1 MLVPAQPRPARGTVN
16 SPSWAVRRIRERS
29 PPEISEAAALPK
41 GGQPAS
47 QRWRGARSQRASG
60 VQRVWHAAGTSS
72 SYGGMVCATTSL
84 LSRGPLGVRRWA
96 GRSMCDSLVRRAR
109 ASSGPGRLG
118 GARARHILHTHQ
130 AERAAE
136 PVQSRRSACRASL
149 LMRLSSDV
157 RRCREEL
164 PEAARRRLPWLITAA
179 RRQAAHSP
187 V

>member
-1 MLVPAQPRPARGTVN
+1 MTWPTVVRRNMHQTRPGIRCYRWPLRALQRAYARSCST
-16 SPSWAVRRIRERS
+16 SPSARCSPLTIMGGAAYPRVS
-29 PPEISEAAALPK
+29 PPEISEVAALPK

-109 ASSGPGRLG
+109 SETSGK
-118 GARARHILHTHQ
+118 
-130 AERAAE
+130 E
-136 PVQSRRSACRASL
+136 PTFTCESL
-149 LMRLSSDV
+149 V
-157 RRCREEL
+157 N
-164 PEAARRRLPWLITAA
+164 
-179 RRQAAHSP
+179 
-187 V
+187 

>member
-1 MLVPAQPRPARGTVN
+1 MLVPAQPRPHCGALH
-16 SPSWAVRRIRERS
+16 SPSWAVRCIRERC
-29 PPEISEAAALPK
+29 PEEISEVAALPK
-41 GGQPAS
+41 GGQPAG
-47 QRWRGARSQRASG
+47 QRWRGARSLCAPG
-60 VQRVWHAAGTSS
+60 VQRVWHAAGTFS
-72 SYGGMVCATTSL
+72 SYGSMVRATTSL

-118 GARARHILHTHQ
+118 GARARRILHTHQ

-157 RRCREEL
+157 RGAAVPRGAAGGRTATAAVADHGR
-164 PEAARRRLPWLITAA
+164 PEASRA
-179 RRQAAHSP
+179 
-187 V
+187 